1 MVLWNRRRPELGY
14 SAAAFT
20 LGWLRLRLFEPVFLF
35 ENDTYS
41 QVPIRTVYVVHFIQ
55 FEGKRA
61 LVQETDICMVLT
73 TL

>member
-35 ENDTYS
+35 ENNTYS
-41 QVPIRTVYVVHFIQ
+41 QVPIR
-55 FEGKRA
+55 
-61 LVQETDICMVLT
+61 ICRPLYPI
-73 TL
+73 